1 MDDHRL
7 KVFCSVAKTLNF
19 SRAAEENFI
28 TQSAVSRIIKN
39 LEEELGVQLV
49 NRQRGA
55 VSLTL
60 IGREFEKRA
69 LEILDIHAAARKEVD
84 ELANSVKGTLS
95 VGTSTTLARYVF
107 PDILFTFRR
116 KYPRIH
122 VNHRVT
128 NTRGILKALI
138 EGEIEVGM
146 VEDQVFYPGVL
157 TEKLCEDE
165 LVLIVGKDH
174 PWTTRK
180 SIAREDL
187 MKEPFIRREKGSGTR
202 HMMERRLREMKIKP
216 TDLNIVMTS
225 ASTDLIISA
234 VEKGIGTAC
243 VSKWAIREKIRQGTL
258 KTVEICD
265 EPLSRNFLFIR
276 LDQELHTHVAQTF
289 LNFLQESPPP
299 PMP

>member
-19 SRAAEENFI
+19 SKAAEENFI

-55 VSLTL
+55 VSLTS
-60 IGREFEKRA
+60 IGRAFERRA
-69 LEILDIHAAARKEVD
+69 REILDIHDAARKEVD
-84 ELANSVKGTLS
+84 ELANSVKGVLS

-107 PDILFTFRR
+107 PEILFAFQQ

-122 VNHRVT
+122 IEHRVT

-146 VEDQVFYPGVL
+146 VEDRVFYPGVL

-165 LVLIVGKDH
+165 LVLIVGKGH
-174 PWTTRK
+174 PWTKKRRITREEL
-180 SIAREDL
+180 I
-187 MKEPFIRREKGSGTR
+187 KEPFIRREKGSGTR
-202 HMMERRLREMKIKP
+202 HMMENRLREMKIRP

-225 ASTDLIISA
+225 AATDLIISA
-234 VEKGIGTAC
+234 VERGIGAAC

-265 EPLSRNFLFIR
+265 EPLSRDFLYIR
-276 LDQELHTHVAQTF
+276 LDQEPHTHVAQTF

-299 PMP
+299 PTP